1 MGDQDIF
8 KPFGTWA
15 QDSVFEMANIPE
27 RVHHLGMDIKL
38 NVAQPGD
45 ERYSHEAR
53 VKVFRN
59 NFKISF
65 EITLDK
71 NPAAMKLVGDFE
83 ILLNRKQYNRLFE
96 FVKKYRMP
104 LLNLWNHQEMDVDEF
119 EIQMKAVD
127 SGVEVTDFDPA
138 TGTFAV
144 KF

>member
-1 MGDQDIF
+1 MENDQDIF
-8 KPFGTWA
+8 KPFETWG
-15 QDSVFEMANIPE
+15 QDAVFEMANIPE

-45 ERYSHEAR
+45 KRYSHEAR

-59 NFKISF
+59 NIKISF

-83 ILLNRKQYNRLFE
+83 ILLNRKQYNRLIE

-104 LLNLWNHQEMDVDEF
+104 LLNLWNNQEMDVDEF

-127 SGVEVTDFDPA
+127 SGVEVTDFDPV
-138 TGTFAV
+138 TGTFTV
-144 KF
+144 K